1 MFYRF
6 INEEINRVVLVDRAD
21 VRSGRI
27 IITHDNFDNTSAF
40 GLELS
45 FNYRPYKWWSING
58 SFDLYSQTQKGIA
71 ERLSKPIDVAT
82 KDDIETIINTVDNVA
97 TLSTVLMM
105 VSISSFVATSMGLL
119 SRSAIPFWVCEYKSK
134 LPLMLHHL

>member
-1 MFYRF
+1 MRPQFTNSFELNHTRRLEKGSFTTGVFYRF

-45 FNYRPYKWWSING
+45 SNYRPYKWWSING

-71 ERLSKPIDVAT
+71 E
-82 KDDIETIINTVDNVA
+82 
-97 TLSTVLMM
+97 
-105 VSISSFVATSMGLL
+105 
-119 SRSAIPFWVCEYKSK
+119 
-134 LPLMLHHL
+134 